1 MFDPEAVSTL
11 CLRQQLAAVEG
22 WGRARPAG
30 SVRWVETQ
38 WYRVWSFLSS
48 LQGRSPSPLRDNP
61 GRTGWDRAG
70 GRAGV

>member
-11 CLRQQLAAVEG
+11 RLRQQLTAVRG
-22 WGRARPAG
+22 GGRARPAG

-48 LQGRSPSPLRDNP
+48 LQGRSPSPLGDDP
-61 GRTGWDRAG
+61 GRTGWDRAA